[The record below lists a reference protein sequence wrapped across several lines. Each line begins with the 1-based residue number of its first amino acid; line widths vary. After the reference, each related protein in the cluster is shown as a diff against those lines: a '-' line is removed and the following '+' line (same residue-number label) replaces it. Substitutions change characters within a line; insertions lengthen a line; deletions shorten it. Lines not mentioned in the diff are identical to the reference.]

1 MNSISIIIPTRNE
14 RDNIVP
20 LLERITTAVS
30 ALAHDTE
37 IVFVDDGSTD
47 GTRAAIN
54 GYKGLLP
61 VRLICRD
68 DETGLASAVCA
79 GARAAAGDLL
89 VVMDADLS
97 HPPEVIPD
105 LLQPLLDG
113 SRDMVVGSRYIPGGS
128 TPEWPWTRKAAS
140 RLATLPARL
149 FTAIH
154 DPLAG
159 FFSIRRD
166 FLLAVR
172 QPVTGFKIALQIL
185 ATSPDLRAAEVP
197 ITFIDRT
204 QGISKMNSAVVVEYL
219 KQLAALGGL
228 PLEAVGKKELATLAT
243 GVVILDFLIF
253 HLLQYN
259 GFELGVV
266 HIFSFLLACNLG
278 YIITATTTDDPL
290 SYFRPA
296 ALLRYQWILLPVLF
310 LRGGIMAAMAPWFP
324 DWSWLLSVAAACYS
338 LCAATAGFL
347 LVSGNRNR
355 ACGPVNR
362 RLAMLLIV
370 AYTVIL
376 RLLYFGTFELTQ
388 EEAYYWNYSQHM
400 AMGYLDH
407 PPMVA
412 LLIWV
417 GTHLFGNSETGVRV
431 GALVCWI
438 ITAWFSYR
446 LTLSAFDRKIALNSL
461 VLIAALPLFFGTA
474 LIMTPDAPL
483 IACWAGT
490 LFYLHRV
497 LIDGDHRS
505 WIGVGVWLG
514 LGLLSKY
521 TIILLGPATILF
533 MVSDPRSR
541 RWFGSSRP
549 YLAAGTGL
557 AVFSPVIL
565 WNYRHAWA
573 SFLFQSQ
580 HRLADQ
586 FMFSTPELV
595 GSILLLLTPTGLF
608 AVWAVG
614 YTHRKLESSVAAHV
628 ADRRRRHR
636 LFALCMAFVPLSVF
650 VFFSFSRE
658 VKLSWAG
665 PLWLACI
672 PLMASSLPTSDADG
686 RTRSVVQRAW
696 SVTLVCLVLGYGL
709 ILHYFSL
716 GIPGI
721 PFNTGAF
728 LFGGEDLADRVE
740 QTVRRVEAKRGAPPV
755 VIGMDKYQIASG
767 LAFYRAKMFNP
778 SEPGSSPQSAPET
791 TGRHLF
797 NLDSLMYAF
806 WQAPAALTGRDLL
819 VIADEEEKLD
829 NRLFVGRAKELG
841 KIRSFPVK
849 KHGKEV
855 GVYYYRLLTR
865 YRSDG
870 PVDHGAGTTP
880 RSAIAVRPI
889 FTAAATNTRR
899 L

>member
-14 RDNIVP
+14 RGNIVP
-20 LLERITTAVS
+20 LLERITAAVS
-30 ALAHDTE
+30 TLALDTE
-37 IVFVDDGSTD
+37 IVFVDDGSID
-47 GTRAAIN
+47 GTRSEIN
-54 GYKGLLP
+54 GYKGALP

-97 HPPEVIPD
+97 HPPEVISD
-105 LLQPLLDG
+105 LVRPLLDG
-113 SRDMVVGSRYIPGGS
+113 SRDMVVGSRYVRGGS

-140 RLATLPARL
+140 LLATLPARL
-149 FTAIH
+149 FTSIH

-159 FFSIRRD
+159 FFSIRRE

-197 ITFIDRT
+197 ITFVDRT
-204 QGISKMNSAVVVEYL
+204 KGSSKMNPTVVVEYL

-228 PLEAVGKKELATLAT
+228 PLAAVGSRRIAVLSA
-243 GVVILDFLIF
+243 GVVLLD
-253 HLLQYN
+253 LLFFQLLRHN
-259 GFELGVV
+259 GFQLGVV

-278 YIITATTTDDPL
+278 YIITAATTADPL

-296 ALLRYQWILLPVLF
+296 ILLRYQCILLPFLF
-310 LRGGIMAAMAPWFP
+310 LRGGTMAAMTPWFP
-324 DWSWLLSVAAACYS
+324 VSSWLLAVAAVGYS

-347 LVSGNRNR
+347 LVAGSRNR
-355 ACGPVNR
+355 AGAPVNR
-362 RLAMLLIV
+362 RLAMLLFI
-370 AYTVIL
+370 AYTLLL

-388 EEAYYWNYSQHM
+388 EEAYYWNYSQHL

-446 LTLSAFDRKIALNSL
+446 LTRSAFDRKIALNSL
-461 VLIAALPLFFGTA
+461 VLVAVLPLFFGAA
-474 LIMTPDAPL
+474 LVTTPDAPL

-490 LFYLHRV
+490 LFYLYRA
-497 LIDGDHRS
+497 LIDSDHRA
-505 WIGVGVWLG
+505 WLGVGLWLG

-521 TIILLGPATILF
+521 TIVLLGPAIILF
-533 MVSDPRSR
+533 LVTDRRSR
-541 RWFGSSRP
+541 RWFASPRP
-549 YLAAGTGL
+549 YLAAAL
-557 AVFSPVIL
+557 AMVIFSPVIV
-565 WNYRHAWA
+565 WNYHHDWA

-580 HRLADQ
+580 HRLADG
-586 FMFSTPELV
+586 FMFSTPQLL
-595 GSILLLLTPTGLF
+595 GAILLLLTPTGLF
-608 AVWAVG
+608 AIWTAG
-614 YTHRKLESSVAAHV
+614 RNLHRPEPEGDAPE
-628 ADRRRRHR
+628 ADHRRRHW
-636 LFALCMAFVPLSVF
+636 LFALCMALVPLSVF
-650 VFFSFSRE
+650 VVVSFSRE

-665 PLWLACI
+665 PLWLAFI
-672 PLMASSLPTSDADG
+672 PLMASSLPTGGTDG
-686 RTRSVVQRAW
+686 RTRPVVQRAW
-696 SVTLVCLVLGYGL
+696 SATLLCLILSYGL

-716 GIPGI
+716 GLPGI
-721 PFNTGAF
+721 PFHTGTF

-740 QTVRRVEAKRGAPPV
+740 QTVRRVEAKRGQPPV
-755 VIGMDKYQIASG
+755 VIGMDKYQLASG
-767 LAFYRAKMFNP
+767 LAFYRAKRLDP
-778 SEPGSSPQSAPET
+778 SGPGSSPRPAPET

-797 NLDSLMYAF
+797 DLESLMYAF
-806 WQAPAALTGRDLL
+806 WQPPADLTGRDLL
-819 VIADEEEKLD
+819 VIADEKEELD
-829 NRLFVGRAKELG
+829 NRLFAGRAKGLG

-849 KHGKEV
+849 KDGKEA
-855 GVYYYRLLTR
+855 GVYYYRLITD
-865 YRSDG
+865 YRPAGLIDSG
-870 PVDHGAGTTP
+870 SGTTP
-880 RSAIAVRPI
+880 SPPIAITAASA
-889 FTAAATNTRR
+889 AAATTMKR